1 MKLEKIQEFLGHAAL
16 DSTQIYTHLKN
27 EAL

>member
-1 MKLEKIQEFLGHAAL
+1 LERIQQFLGHADL

-27 EAL
+27 ESL